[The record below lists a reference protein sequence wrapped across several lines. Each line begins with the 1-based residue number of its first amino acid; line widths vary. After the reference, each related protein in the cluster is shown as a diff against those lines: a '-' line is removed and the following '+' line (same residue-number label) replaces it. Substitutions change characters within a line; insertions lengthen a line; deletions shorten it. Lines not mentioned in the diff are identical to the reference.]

1 MRNLI
6 RLMTFVCALCCAS
19 LSYSQLSM
27 GGWQTFFSYSNAN
40 NIIQSKD
47 KIYALSDGNLFS
59 IDKEYESIETY
70 TKLTGL
76 TDGNIS
82 KIAFCQSQNTLVIIY
97 DNCNIDLMTNSR
109 IINVSDLK
117 RTEMS
122 NKKVNEIVIDGNY
135 AYLACGFGITVLDV
149 AKAEILDT
157 YILGE
162 KGTYINVESITFHN
176 DSIYAQS
183 GNTIRYADKKD
194 KNLADFNHWKNFY
207 VFSKNIVGDET
218 DPSSINVDSLKSTGD
233 ILPISRTI
241 SFGESLL
248 FCSNDLLQRK
258 DSALTTIRPLSPS
271 AHVSINNDRMV
282 ISEDGIMI
290 AYDND
295 LNAVTEIAS
304 DSIGEAIYDSQSKA
318 YWACSYQKDGRVV
331 LQKYGENGTLIN
343 QYIPNGPMS
352 DEIAFIKYQDGKLF
366 TGSGGPFDRS
376 LATPGIIQ
384 TLKENK
390 WSIITQQ
397 GMDTALLQK
406 LNFVDVLD
414 IAVDPKD
421 SEHFFA
427 ATWKGLFEFQGV
439 TLVNH
444 YTNANSPLVINGNN
458 ILVDGLKYDEKGNLW
473 MMNLLSNIPIQIL
486 TPEREWLSLNYV
498 DIQNKEGLRDMFIDS
513 KGYLW
518 VILYRK
524 GTGVFCANLNGTSLN
539 EQDDK
544 SKFVSTFYYDKEN
557 SAMTPTTIRCIAED
571 MDGVI
576 WIGTDRGPLLIPGG
590 SRVFE
595 SDFKVDRVKITREDN
610 ANYADYLL
618 ENEQIN
624 AIAIDGS
631 NRKWIGTNSSGLY
644 LLSPD
649 GKETIHHF
657 TTENSPFTSNAIMD
671 LSINN
676 ETGELYIATSSGLF
690 LYQSDAT
697 EGTKSYKNVYV
708 YPNPVRETYTGPITI
723 MGLLENSQVRIS
735 DSEGRIIHEG
745 ESNGGTYVWDGKDL
759 NGRRVDTGIYFIYAA
774 QTDGSS
780 KMVTKIAII
789 K

>member
-1 MRNLI
+1 
-6 RLMTFVCALCCAS
+6 MTFVCALCCAS

-27 GGWQTFFSYSNAN
+27 GGWQTFFSYSNAS

-122 NKKVNEIVIDGNY
+122 NKKVNKIVIDGNY

-376 LATPGIIQ
+376 LATPGSVQI
-384 TLKENK
+384 LKDDQ
-390 WSIITQQ
+390 WSIITEN
-397 GMDTALLQK
+397 GMDTSVLKDQHFL
-406 LNFVDVLD
+406 DVLD
-414 IAVDPKD
+414 VGIDPKD
-421 SEHFFA
+421 PGHIFV
-427 ATWKGLFEFQGV
+427 ATWKGLFEFQDMRLINLYNGK
-439 TLVNH
+439 
-444 YTNANSPLVINGNN
+444 NSPLVADGANT
-458 ILVDGLKYDEKGNLW
+458 LVDGLKFDKDGNLW
-473 MMNLLSNIPIQIL
+473 MLNMLSHNPVQVL
-486 TPEREWLSLNYV
+486 TPDRKWVQMSYTEL
-498 DIQNKEGLRDMFIDS
+498 QNTNGLRDLFIDS

-518 VILYRK
+518 VIIYRR
-524 GTGVFCANLNGTSLN
+524 GVGVFCANLNGTSLN

-708 YPNPVRETYTGPITI
+708 YPNPVRETYTGPITV